1 MKKNIQLVV
10 SIVMTVVSMTLLTS
24 CEKEFSEVTPVNPE
38 SSLTVTTRSESGA
51 EEVAYPV
58 AVYLFDANKACIDFR
73 RIESADASV
82 VYDLVEGVYDV
93 YAFGGVAEGKYTLPS
108 VNEAT
113 LASVITLQDGQEHGD
128 LMMAKSSVTTTK
140 GEANTINLLM
150 NRCVSKIESIVIKQ
164 VPDDV
169 TAVSVTLSKTCKSMA
184 FDGTMKDVNI
194 EVITLEKSGTESG
207 TWELKT
213 PRHVLFDVA
222 ASASVKI
229 SMTTNGNAKGYTYQ
243 LTDKWKSNYLYHIN
257 ATYTEKQNFHVTG
270 TITGATWQGTEDI
283 VFNFDE
289 TNTQDGGSGPT
300 INETAPEVGTF
311 YKGCYVLSRTEE
323 SNAIKVLLLHP
334 NEVYGLYANK
344 SMTNSELKAAID
356 NAITG
361 RLAMDEIDNWRLP
374 NEEDVEILC
383 TNPMEIRNAMPEPK
397 FGYNHFHFYLSND
410 NVIGLFD
417 PETKRKVDVSVP
429 GMTTERRLRPV
440 AVVRF
445 TK

>member
-73 RIESADASV
+73 RIESANASV

-108 VNEAT
+108 VKEAT
-113 LASVITLQDGQEHGD
+113 LESVITLQDGQEHGD
-128 LMMAKSSVTTTK
+128 LMRANSSVTTTK
-140 GEANTINLLM
+140 GEANTINLSM
-150 NRCVSKIESIVIKQ
+150 NRCVSKIASIVIKQ

-243 LTDKWKSNYLYHIN
+243 LTDKWKSNYLYHID

-300 INETAPEVGTF
+300 INETAPEVGTL
-311 YKGCYVLSRTEE
+311 YKRCYVLSRTEE

-334 NEVYGLYANK
+334 NQYSDVCNGTMSQEEAR
-344 SMTNSELKAAID
+344 NSINSKLSEIASE
-356 NAITG
+356 NEITG
-361 RLAMDEIDNWRLP
+361 WHLP
-374 NEEDVEILC
+374 NEAEMDVIYSRGLP
-383 TNPMEIRNAMPEPK
+383 TINQKIPEPK
-397 FGYNHFHFYLSND
+397 MLYYDYYGYDD
-410 NVIGLFD
+410 NGVVKGFLFNGKSKMALD
-417 PETKRKVDVSVP
+417 KIK
-429 GMTTERRLRPV
+429 GKLYLRPV

>member
-1 MKKNIQLVV
+1 MKKNINLVV

-58 AVYLFDANKACIDFR
+58 AVYLFDANKTCIDFR

-82 VYDLVEGVYDV
+82 VYDLAEGVYDV

-108 VNEAT
+108 VKEAT
-113 LASVITLQDGQEHGD
+113 LESVIALQDGQEHGD
-128 LMMAKSSVTTTK
+128 LMMANSSVTTTK

-169 TAVSVTLSKTCKSMA
+169 TAVSVTLSKTYKSIA
-184 FDGTMKDVNI
+184 FNGTKKDVNI

-300 INETAPEVGTF
+300 INETAPEVGTL

-334 NEVYGLYANK
+334 NQYSDVCNGTMSQEEAR
-344 SMTNSELKAAID
+344 NSINSKLSEIASE
-356 NAITG
+356 NEITG
-361 RLAMDEIDNWRLP
+361 WHLP
-374 NEEDVEILC
+374 NEAEMETIYSIGTGRINQKIPAPKLENNEDYFYDDNGTIRGYLLSSKVKRDLSLT
-383 TNPMEIRNAMPEPK
+383 TNKAI
-397 FGYNHFHFYLSND
+397 
-410 NVIGLFD
+410 
-417 PETKRKVDVSVP
+417 
-429 GMTTERRLRPV
+429 LRPV

-445 TK
+445 VE

>member
-1 MKKNIQLVV
+1 MKKNINLVV

-38 SSLTVTTRSESGA
+38 SSLTVTTRSESGG

-58 AVYLFDANKACIDFR
+58 AVYLFDANKACIDFQ

-82 VYDLVEGVYDV
+82 CYDLVEGVYDV

-108 VNEAT
+108 VKEAT
-113 LASVITLQDGQEHGD
+113 LESVIALQDGQEHGD
-128 LMMAKSSVTTTK
+128 LMMANSSVTTTK

-150 NRCVSKIESIVIKQ
+150 NRCVSKIASIVIKQ

-169 TAVSVTLSKTCKSMA
+169 TAVSMTLSKTYKSVG
-184 FDGTMKDVNI
+184 FNGTMKDVNI

-243 LTDKWKSNYLYHIN
+243 LTDKWKSNYQYHIT

-270 TITGATWQGTEDI
+270 TIKGATWLGTEDI

-300 INETAPEVGTF
+300 INETAPEVGTL

-334 NEVYGLYANK
+334 NQYSDVCNGTMSQEEAR
-344 SMTNSELKAAID
+344 NSINSKLSEIASE
-356 NAITG
+356 NEITG
-361 RLAMDEIDNWRLP
+361 WHLP
-374 NEEDVEILC
+374 NEAE
-383 TNPMEIRNAMPEPK
+383 METIYSIGLPTINQKIPEPK
-397 FGYNHFHFYLSND
+397 MLYYDYYGYDD
-410 NVIGLFD
+410 NGVVKGFLFNGKSKMALD
-417 PETKRKVDVSVP
+417 KIK
-429 GMTTERRLRPV
+429 GKLYLRPV

-445 TK
+445 AK

>member
-108 VNEAT
+108 VKEAT
-113 LASVITLQDGQEHGD
+113 LESVIALQDGQEHGD

-184 FDGTMKDVNI
+184 FDGTKKDVNI

-213 PRHVLFDVA
+213 PRHVLFDVD

-300 INETAPEVGTF
+300 INETAPEVGTL

-334 NEVYGLYANK
+334 NQYSDVCNGTMSQEEAR
-344 SMTNSELKAAID
+344 NSINSKLSEIASE
-356 NAITG
+356 NEITG
-361 RLAMDEIDNWRLP
+361 WHLP
-374 NEEDVEILC
+374 NEAE
-383 TNPMEIRNAMPEPK
+383 METIYSIGLPTINQKIQEPK
-397 FGYNHFHFYLSND
+397 MLYYDYYGYDD
-410 NVIGLFD
+410 NGVVKGFLFNGKSKMALD
-417 PETKRKVDVSVP
+417 KIK
-429 GMTTERRLRPV
+429 GKLYLRPV
-440 AVVRF
+440 AVVLF

>member
-108 VNEAT
+108 VKEAT
-113 LASVITLQDGQEHGD
+113 LESVITLQDGQEHGD
-128 LMMAKSSVTTTK
+128 LMMANSSVTTTK
-140 GEANTINLLM
+140 GEANTINLSM

-300 INETAPEVGTF
+300 INETAPEVGTL
-311 YKGCYVLSRTEE
+311 YKECYVLSRTEE
-323 SNAIKVLLLHP
+323 SNAIKVLLLHQNQYSDVCNGTMSQEEARNSINSKLSEIASE
-334 NEVYGLYANK
+334 NE
-344 SMTNSELKAAID
+344 
-356 NAITG
+356 ITG
-361 RLAMDEIDNWRLP
+361 WHLP
-374 NEEDVEILC
+374 NEAEMDVIYSTGTGIINQKIPAPKLENNEDYFYDDNGTIRGYLLSSKVKRDLSLT
-383 TNPMEIRNAMPEPK
+383 TNKAI
-397 FGYNHFHFYLSND
+397 
-410 NVIGLFD
+410 
-417 PETKRKVDVSVP
+417 
-429 GMTTERRLRPV
+429 LRPV

>member
-1 MKKNIQLVV
+1 MKKNINLVV

-108 VNEAT
+108 VKEAT

-243 LTDKWKSNYLYHIN
+243 LTDKWKSNYLYHID

-300 INETAPEVGTF
+300 INETAPEVGTL

-334 NEVYGLYANK
+334 NQYSDVCNGTMSQEEARNSINSKLSEIASENK
-344 SMTNSELKAAID
+344 
-356 NAITG
+356 ITG
-361 RLAMDEIDNWRLP
+361 WHLP
-374 NEEDVEILC
+374 NEAEMDAVYSIGFGAI
-383 TNPMEIRNAMPEPK
+383 NQKIPEPK
-397 FGYNHFHFYLSND
+397 LLTDDYFYDDNGTIRGYLLSSK
-410 NVIGLFD
+410 V
-417 PETKRKVDVSVP
+417 KRDLSL
-429 GMTTERRLRPV
+429 TTNKAILRPV

>member
-1 MKKNIQLVV
+1 MKKNINLVV

-169 TAVSVTLSKTCKSMA
+169 TAVSVTLSKTYKSMA

-213 PRHVLFDVA
+213 PRHVLFNVA

-243 LTDKWKSNYLYHIN
+243 LTDKWKNNYLYHIN

-300 INETAPEVGTF
+300 INETAPEVGTL

-334 NEVYGLYANK
+334 NQYSDVCNGTMSQEEAR
-344 SMTNSELKAAID
+344 NSINSKLSEIASE
-356 NAITG
+356 NEITG
-361 RLAMDEIDNWRLP
+361 WHLP
-374 NEEDVEILC
+374 NEAEMETIYSIGTGRINQKIPAPKLENNEDYFYDDNGTIRGYLLSSKVKRDLSLT
-383 TNPMEIRNAMPEPK
+383 TNKAI
-397 FGYNHFHFYLSND
+397 
-410 NVIGLFD
+410 
-417 PETKRKVDVSVP
+417 
-429 GMTTERRLRPV
+429 LRPV

>member
-1 MKKNIQLVV
+1 MKKNINLVV

-82 VYDLVEGVYDV
+82 CYDLVEGVYDV

-108 VNEAT
+108 VKEAT
-113 LASVITLQDGQEHGD
+113 LESVIALQDGQEHGD

-150 NRCVSKIESIVIKQ
+150 NRCVSKIASIVIKQ

-169 TAVSVTLSKTCKSMA
+169 TAVSVTLSKTYKSMA
-184 FDGTMKDVNI
+184 FDGTKKDVNI
-194 EVITLEKSGTESG
+194 EVITLEKSSTESG

-270 TITGATWQGTEDI
+270 TITGATWLGTEDI
-283 VFNFDE
+283 IFNFDE

-300 INETAPEVGTF
+300 INETAPEVGTL

-334 NEVYGLYANK
+334 NQYSDVCNG
-344 SMTNSELKAAID
+344 SMSQEEARNSINSKLSEIASE
-356 NAITG
+356 NEITG
-361 RLAMDEIDNWRLP
+361 WHLP
-374 NEEDVEILC
+374 NEAE
-383 TNPMEIRNAMPEPK
+383 METIYSIGFAAINQKIPEPK
-397 FGYNHFHFYLSND
+397 LLTDDYFYDDNGTIRGYLLSSK
-410 NVIGLFD
+410 V
-417 PETKRKVDVSVP
+417 KRELRL
-429 GMTTERRLRPV
+429 TTNKAILRPV

-445 TK
+445 AK

>member
-24 CEKEFSEVTPVNPE
+24 CEKEFSEVPSVNPE

-108 VNEAT
+108 VKEAT
-113 LASVITLQDGQEHGD
+113 LESVIALQDGQEHGD
-128 LMMAKSSVTTTK
+128 LMRANSSVTTTK
-140 GEANTINLLM
+140 GEANTINLSM
-150 NRCVSKIESIVIKQ
+150 NRCVSKIASIVIKQ

-169 TAVSVTLSKTCKSMA
+169 TAVSVTLSKTYKSMA

-213 PRHVLFDVA
+213 PRHVLFDIA

-243 LTDKWKSNYLYHIN
+243 LTDKWKSNYLYHID

-300 INETAPEVGTF
+300 INETAPEVGTL

-334 NEVYGLYANK
+334 NQYSDVCNGTMSQEEARNSINSKLSEIASVNK
-344 SMTNSELKAAID
+344 
-356 NAITG
+356 ITG
-361 RLAMDEIDNWRLP
+361 WHLP
-374 NEEDVEILC
+374 NEAEMDAVYSIGFGAI
-383 TNPMEIRNAMPEPK
+383 NQKIPEPK
-397 FGYNHFHFYLSND
+397 LLTDDYFYDDNGTIRGYLLNSKVKRDLS
-410 NVIGLFD
+410 L
-417 PETKRKVDVSVP
+417 
-429 GMTTERRLRPV
+429 TTNKAILRPV

>member
-1 MKKNIQLVV
+1 MKKNINLVV

-58 AVYLFDANKACIDFR
+58 AVYLFDANKTCIDFR

-82 VYDLVEGVYDV
+82 CYDLVEGVYDV

-108 VNEAT
+108 VKEAT
-113 LASVITLQDGQEHGD
+113 LESVIALQDGQEHGD
-128 LMMAKSSVTTTK
+128 LMMANSSVTTTK

-150 NRCVSKIESIVIKQ
+150 NRCVSKIASIVIKQ

-169 TAVSVTLSKTCKSMA
+169 TAVSVTLSKTYKSMA
-184 FDGTMKDVNI
+184 FDGTKKDVNI

-300 INETAPEVGTF
+300 INETAPEVGTL

-334 NEVYGLYANK
+334 NQYSDVCNGTMSQEEAR
-344 SMTNSELKAAID
+344 NSINSKLSEIASE
-356 NAITG
+356 NEITG
-361 RLAMDEIDNWRLP
+361 WHLP
-374 NEEDVEILC
+374 NEAEMDVIYSTGFAEINKKIPAPKLENNEDYFYDDNGTIRGYLLSSKVKRELRLT
-383 TNPMEIRNAMPEPK
+383 TNKAI
-397 FGYNHFHFYLSND
+397 
-410 NVIGLFD
+410 
-417 PETKRKVDVSVP
+417 
-429 GMTTERRLRPV
+429 LRPV

>member
-169 TAVSVTLSKTCKSMA
+169 TAVSVTLSKTYKSMA

-300 INETAPEVGTF
+300 INETAPEVGTL

-334 NEVYGLYANK
+334 NQYSDVCNGTMSQEEAR
-344 SMTNSELKAAID
+344 NSINSKLSEIASE
-356 NAITG
+356 NEITG
-361 RLAMDEIDNWRLP
+361 WHLP
-374 NEEDVEILC
+374 NEAEMDVIYSTGFAAINLK
-383 TNPMEIRNAMPEPK
+383 IPEPK
-397 FGYNHFHFYLSND
+397 LLTDDYFYDDNGTIRGYLLNSKVKRDLS
-410 NVIGLFD
+410 L
-417 PETKRKVDVSVP
+417 
-429 GMTTERRLRPV
+429 TTNKAILRPV

>member
-108 VNEAT
+108 VKEAT
-113 LASVITLQDGQEHGD
+113 LESVIALQDGQEHGD
-128 LMMAKSSVTTTK
+128 LMMANSSVTTTK

-169 TAVSVTLSKTCKSMA
+169 TAVSVTLSKTCKSMT
-184 FDGTMKDVNI
+184 FNGTMKDVNI

-300 INETAPEVGTF
+300 INETAPEVGTL

-334 NEVYGLYANK
+334 NQYSDVCNGTMSQEEAR
-344 SMTNSELKAAID
+344 NSINSKLSEIASE
-356 NAITG
+356 NEITG
-361 RLAMDEIDNWRLP
+361 WHLP
-374 NEEDVEILC
+374 NEAEMDVIYS
-383 TNPMEIRNAMPEPK
+383 TGFAAINQKIPEPK
-397 FGYNHFHFYLSND
+397 LLTDDYFYDDNGTIRGYLLSSK
-410 NVIGLFD
+410 V
-417 PETKRKVDVSVP
+417 KRDLSL
-429 GMTTERRLRPV
+429 TTNKAILRPV

>member
-1 MKKNIQLVV
+1 MKKNINLVV

-38 SSLTVTTRSESGA
+38 SSLTVTTRSESGG

-58 AVYLFDANKACIDFR
+58 AVYLFDANKACIDFQ

-82 VYDLVEGVYDV
+82 CYDLVEGVYDV

-108 VNEAT
+108 VKEAT
-113 LASVITLQDGQEHGD
+113 LESVIALQDGQEHGD
-128 LMMAKSSVTTTK
+128 LMMANSSVTTTK

-150 NRCVSKIESIVIKQ
+150 NRCVSKIASIVIKQ

-169 TAVSVTLSKTCKSMA
+169 TAVSMTLSKTYKSVG
-184 FDGTMKDVNI
+184 FNGTMKDVNI

-243 LTDKWKSNYLYHIN
+243 LTDKWKSNYQYHITT
-257 ATYTEKQNFHVTG
+257 TYTEKQNFHVTG

-300 INETAPEVGTF
+300 INETAPEVGTL

-334 NEVYGLYANK
+334 NQYSDVCNGTMSQEEAR
-344 SMTNSELKAAID
+344 NSINSKLSEIASE
-356 NAITG
+356 NEITG
-361 RLAMDEIDNWRLP
+361 WHLP
-374 NEEDVEILC
+374 NEAE
-383 TNPMEIRNAMPEPK
+383 METIYSIGLPTINQKIPEPK
-397 FGYNHFHFYLSND
+397 MLYYDYYGYDD
-410 NVIGLFD
+410 NGVVKGFLFNG
-417 PETKRKVDVSVP
+417 KSK
-429 GMTTERRLRPV
+429 MTLDKIKGKLYLRPV
-440 AVVRF
+440 AVVLF

>member
-108 VNEAT
+108 VEEAT

-140 GEANTINLLM
+140 GEANTINLSM

-169 TAVSVTLSKTCKSMA
+169 TAVSVTLSKTYKSMA

-289 TNTQDGGSGPT
+289 TNTQDGGSDPT
-300 INETAPEVGTF
+300 INETAPEVGTL

-334 NEVYGLYANK
+334 NQYSDVCNGTMSQEEAR
-344 SMTNSELKAAID
+344 NSINSKLSEIASE
-356 NAITG
+356 NEITG
-361 RLAMDEIDNWRLP
+361 WHLP
-374 NEEDVEILC
+374 NEAEMDVIYSTGFAAINLK
-383 TNPMEIRNAMPEPK
+383 ISEPK
-397 FGYNHFHFYLSND
+397 LVNNEDYFYDDNGTIRGYLLSSK
-410 NVIGLFD
+410 V
-417 PETKRKVDVSVP
+417 KRDLSL
-429 GMTTERRLRPV
+429 TTNKAILRPV

>member
-108 VNEAT
+108 VKEAT
-113 LASVITLQDGQEHGD
+113 LESVIALQDGQEHGD
-128 LMMAKSSVTTTK
+128 LMRANSSVTTTK

-289 TNTQDGGSGPT
+289 TNTQDGGSGPA
-300 INETAPEVGTF
+300 INETAPEVGTL
-311 YKGCYVLSRTEE
+311 YKECYVLSRTEE

-334 NEVYGLYANK
+334 NQYSDVCNGTMSQEEAR
-344 SMTNSELKAAID
+344 NSINSKLSEIASE
-356 NAITG
+356 NEITG
-361 RLAMDEIDNWRLP
+361 WHLP
-374 NEEDVEILC
+374 NEAEMDIIYSTGFAAINLK
-383 TNPMEIRNAMPEPK
+383 IPEPK
-397 FGYNHFHFYLSND
+397 LVNNDYYFYDDNGIIRGRILTSTNSMDLS
-410 NVIGLFD
+410 V
-417 PETKRKVDVSVP
+417 
-429 GMTTERRLRPV
+429 TTNKAILRPV

>member
-1 MKKNIQLVV
+1 MKKNINLVV

-58 AVYLFDANKACIDFR
+58 AVYLFDANKTCIDFR

-82 VYDLVEGVYDV
+82 VYDLAEGVYDV

-108 VNEAT
+108 VKEAT
-113 LASVITLQDGQEHGD
+113 LESVIALQDGQEHGD

-150 NRCVSKIESIVIKQ
+150 TRCVSKIASIVIKQ

-169 TAVSVTLSKTCKSMA
+169 TAVSVTLSKTYKSMA
-184 FDGTMKDVNI
+184 FDGTKKDVNI
-194 EVITLEKSGTESG
+194 EEITLEKSTAESG

-289 TNTQDGGSGPT
+289 TNTQDGESGPT
-300 INETAPEVGTF
+300 INETAPEVGTL

-334 NEVYGLYANK
+334 NQYSDVCNG
-344 SMTNSELKAAID
+344 SMSQEEARNSINSKLSEIASE
-356 NAITG
+356 NEITG
-361 RLAMDEIDNWRLP
+361 WHLP
-374 NEEDVEILC
+374 NEAE
-383 TNPMEIRNAMPEPK
+383 METIYSIGLPTINQKIPEPK
-397 FGYNHFHFYLSND
+397 MLYYDYYGYDD
-410 NVIGLFD
+410 NGVVKGFLFNGKSKMALD
-417 PETKRKVDVSVP
+417 KIK
-429 GMTTERRLRPV
+429 GKLYLRPV
-440 AVVRF
+440 AVVLF

>member
-1 MKKNIQLVV
+1 MKKNINLVV

-38 SSLTVTTRSESGA
+38 SSLTVTTRSESGG

-58 AVYLFDANKACIDFR
+58 AVYLFDANKACIDFQ

-82 VYDLVEGVYDV
+82 CYDLVEGVYDV

-108 VNEAT
+108 VKEAT
-113 LASVITLQDGQEHGD
+113 LESVIALQDGQEHGD
-128 LMMAKSSVTTTK
+128 LMMANSSVTTTK

-150 NRCVSKIESIVIKQ
+150 NRCVSKIASIVIKQ

-169 TAVSVTLSKTCKSMA
+169 TAVSVTLSKTYKSMA
-184 FDGTMKDVNI
+184 LNGTKKDVNI
-194 EVITLEKSGTESG
+194 EVITLEKSSTESG

-243 LTDKWKSNYLYHIN
+243 LTDKWKSNYQYHIT

-300 INETAPEVGTF
+300 INETAPEVGTL

-334 NEVYGLYANK
+334 NQYSDVCNGTMSQEEAR
-344 SMTNSELKAAID
+344 NSINSKLSEIASE
-356 NAITG
+356 NEITG
-361 RLAMDEIDNWRLP
+361 WHLP
-374 NEEDVEILC
+374 NEAE
-383 TNPMEIRNAMPEPK
+383 METIYSIGLPTINQKIPEPK
-397 FGYNHFHFYLSND
+397 MLYYDYYGYDD
-410 NVIGLFD
+410 NGVVKGFLFNG
-417 PETKRKVDVSVP
+417 KSK
-429 GMTTERRLRPV
+429 MTLDKIKGKLYLRPV
-440 AVVRF
+440 AVVLF

>member
-108 VNEAT
+108 VKEAT

-128 LMMAKSSVTTTK
+128 LMRANSSVTTTK
-140 GEANTINLLM
+140 GEANTINLSM
-150 NRCVSKIESIVIKQ
+150 NRCVSKIASIVIKQ

-169 TAVSVTLSKTCKSMA
+169 TAVSVTLSKTYKSMA

-213 PRHVLFDVA
+213 PRHVLFDVD

-300 INETAPEVGTF
+300 INETAPEVGTL

-323 SNAIKVLLLHP
+323 SNAIKVLLLHSNQYSDVCNGTMSQEEARNSINSKLSEIASE
-334 NEVYGLYANK
+334 NE
-344 SMTNSELKAAID
+344 
-356 NAITG
+356 ITG
-361 RLAMDEIDNWRLP
+361 WHLP
-374 NEEDVEILC
+374 NEAE
-383 TNPMEIRNAMPEPK
+383 METIYSIGLPTINQKIQEPK
-397 FGYNHFHFYLSND
+397 MLYYDYYGYDD
-410 NVIGLFD
+410 NGVVKGFLFNGKSKMALD
-417 PETKRKVDVSVP
+417 KIK
-429 GMTTERRLRPV
+429 GKLYLRPV

>member
-108 VNEAT
+108 VKEAT
-113 LASVITLQDGQEHGD
+113 LESVITLQDGQEHGD
-128 LMMAKSSVTTTK
+128 LMMANSSVTTTK
-140 GEANTINLLM
+140 GEANTINLSM
-150 NRCVSKIESIVIKQ
+150 NRCVSKIASIVIKQ

-169 TAVSVTLSKTCKSMA
+169 TAVSVTLSKTYKSMA

-243 LTDKWKSNYLYHIN
+243 LTDKWKSNYLYHID

-300 INETAPEVGTF
+300 INETAPEVGTL
-311 YKGCYVLSRTEE
+311 YKECYVLSRTEE

-334 NEVYGLYANK
+334 NQYSDVCNGTMSQEEAR
-344 SMTNSELKAAID
+344 NSINSKLSEIASV
-356 NAITG
+356 NEITG
-361 RLAMDEIDNWRLP
+361 WHLP
-374 NEEDVEILC
+374 NEAE
-383 TNPMEIRNAMPEPK
+383 METIYSIGLPTINQKIPEPK
-397 FGYNHFHFYLSND
+397 MLYYDYYGYDD
-410 NVIGLFD
+410 NGVVKGFLFNGKSKMALD
-417 PETKRKVDVSVP
+417 KIK
-429 GMTTERRLRPV
+429 GKLYLRPV

>member
-1 MKKNIQLVV
+1 MKKNINLVV

-38 SSLTVTTRSESGA
+38 SSLTVTTRSESGT

-82 VYDLVEGVYDV
+82 CYDLVEGVYDV

-108 VNEAT
+108 VKEAT
-113 LASVITLQDGQEHGD
+113 LESVIALQDGQEHGD

-150 NRCVSKIESIVIKQ
+150 NRCVSKIASIVIKQ

-169 TAVSVTLSKTCKSMA
+169 TAVSVTLSKTYKSLA
-184 FDGTMKDVNI
+184 FDGTNKDVNI

-300 INETAPEVGTF
+300 INETAPEVGTL

-334 NEVYGLYANK
+334 NQYSDVCNG
-344 SMTNSELKAAID
+344 SMSQEEARNSINSKLSEIASE
-356 NAITG
+356 NEITG
-361 RLAMDEIDNWRLP
+361 WHLP
-374 NEEDVEILC
+374 NEAEMETIYSIGTGRINQKIPAPKLENYEDYFYDDNGTIRGYLLSSKVKRDLSLT
-383 TNPMEIRNAMPEPK
+383 TNKAI
-397 FGYNHFHFYLSND
+397 
-410 NVIGLFD
+410 
-417 PETKRKVDVSVP
+417 
-429 GMTTERRLRPV
+429 LRPV

-445 TK
+445 VE

>member
-1 MKKNIQLVV
+1 MKKNINLVV

-38 SSLTVTTRSESGA
+38 SSLTVTTRSESGT

-82 VYDLVEGVYDV
+82 CYDLVEGVYDV

-108 VNEAT
+108 VKEAT
-113 LASVITLQDGQEHGD
+113 LESVIALQDGQEHGD
-128 LMMAKSSVTTTK
+128 LMMANSSVTTTK

-150 NRCVSKIESIVIKQ
+150 NRCVSKIASIVIKQ

-169 TAVSVTLSKTCKSMA
+169 TAVSMTLSKTYKSVG
-184 FDGTMKDVNI
+184 FNGTKKDVNI
-194 EVITLEKSGTESG
+194 EVITLEKSSTESG

-243 LTDKWKSNYLYHIN
+243 LTDKWKSNYQYHIT

-270 TITGATWQGTEDI
+270 TIKGATWLGTEDI

-300 INETAPEVGTF
+300 INETAPEVGTL

-334 NEVYGLYANK
+334 NQYSDVCNGTMSQEEAR
-344 SMTNSELKAAID
+344 NSINSKLSEIASE
-356 NAITG
+356 NEITG
-361 RLAMDEIDNWRLP
+361 WHLP
-374 NEEDVEILC
+374 NEAEMDVIYS
-383 TNPMEIRNAMPEPK
+383 TGFAAINKKIPEPK
-397 FGYNHFHFYLSND
+397 LLTDDYFYDDNGTIRGYLLSSK
-410 NVIGLFD
+410 V
-417 PETKRKVDVSVP
+417 KRELRL
-429 GMTTERRLRPV
+429 TTNKAILRPV

-445 TK
+445 AK

>member
-108 VNEAT
+108 VKEAT
-113 LASVITLQDGQEHGD
+113 LESVIALQDGQEHGD
-128 LMMAKSSVTTTK
+128 LMRANSSVTTTK

-150 NRCVSKIESIVIKQ
+150 NRRVSKIESIVIKQ

-169 TAVSVTLSKTCKSMA
+169 TAVSVTLSKTYKSMA

-243 LTDKWKSNYLYHIN
+243 LTDKWKSNYLYHID

-300 INETAPEVGTF
+300 INETAPEVGTL
-311 YKGCYVLSRTEE
+311 YKRCYVLSRTEE

-334 NEVYGLYANK
+334 NQYSDVCNGTMSQEEARNSINSKLSEIASVNK
-344 SMTNSELKAAID
+344 
-356 NAITG
+356 ITG
-361 RLAMDEIDNWRLP
+361 WHLP
-374 NEEDVEILC
+374 NEAEMDAVYSTGFGAI
-383 TNPMEIRNAMPEPK
+383 NQKIPEPK
-397 FGYNHFHFYLSND
+397 LLTDDYFYDDNGTIRGYLLSSK
-410 NVIGLFD
+410 V
-417 PETKRKVDVSVP
+417 KRDLSL
-429 GMTTERRLRPV
+429 TTNKAILRPV

>member
-1 MKKNIQLVV
+1 MKKNINLVV

-38 SSLTVTTRSESGA
+38 SSLTVTTRSESGT

-82 VYDLVEGVYDV
+82 CYDLVEGVYDV

-108 VNEAT
+108 VKEAT
-113 LASVITLQDGQEHGD
+113 LESVIALQDGQEHGD
-128 LMMAKSSVTTTK
+128 LMMANSSVTTTK

-150 NRCVSKIESIVIKQ
+150 NRCVSKIASIVIKQ

-169 TAVSVTLSKTCKSMA
+169 TAVSVTLSKTYKSMA
-184 FDGTMKDVNI
+184 FDGTKKDVNI

-222 ASASVKI
+222 ESASVKI

-243 LTDKWKSNYLYHIN
+243 LTDKWKSNYQYHIT

-270 TITGATWQGTEDI
+270 TIKGATWLGTEDI

-289 TNTQDGGSGPT
+289 NKTQDGGSGPT
-300 INETAPEVGTF
+300 INETAPEVGSL

-334 NEVYGLYANK
+334 NQYSDVCNGTMSQEEAR
-344 SMTNSELKAAID
+344 NSINSKLSEIASE
-356 NAITG
+356 NEITG
-361 RLAMDEIDNWRLP
+361 WHLP
-374 NEEDVEILC
+374 NEAEMDVIYSTGFAAINLK
-383 TNPMEIRNAMPEPK
+383 IPEPK
-397 FGYNHFHFYLSND
+397 LLTDDYFYDD
-410 NVIGLFD
+410 NGTIRGCLLNTN
-417 PETKRKVDVSVP
+417 TKRDLRL
-429 GMTTERRLRPV
+429 TTNKAILRPV

>member
-24 CEKEFSEVTPVNPE
+24 CEKEFSEVPSVNPE

-108 VNEAT
+108 VKKAT
-113 LASVITLQDGQEHGD
+113 LASVIALQDGQEHGD
-128 LMMAKSSVTTTK
+128 LMRANSSVTTTK
-140 GEANTINLLM
+140 GEANTINLSM
-150 NRCVSKIESIVIKQ
+150 NRCVSKIASIVIKQ

-169 TAVSVTLSKTCKSMA
+169 TAVSVTLSKTYKSMA

-229 SMTTNGNAKGYTYQ
+229 SITTNGNAKGYTYQ

-300 INETAPEVGTF
+300 INETAPEVGTL

-334 NEVYGLYANK
+334 NEYSDVCNGTMSQEEAR
-344 SMTNSELKAAID
+344 NSINSKLSEIASE
-356 NAITG
+356 NEITG
-361 RLAMDEIDNWRLP
+361 WHLP
-374 NEEDVEILC
+374 NEAE
-383 TNPMEIRNAMPEPK
+383 METIYSIGLPTINQKIQEPK
-397 FGYNHFHFYLSND
+397 MLYYDYYSYDD
-410 NVIGLFD
+410 NGVVKGFLFNGKSKMALD
-417 PETKRKVDVSVP
+417 KIK
-429 GMTTERRLRPV
+429 GKLYLRPV
-440 AVVRF
+440 AVVLF

>member
-108 VNEAT
+108 VKEAT

-128 LMMAKSSVTTTK
+128 LMRANSSVTTTK
-140 GEANTINLLM
+140 GEANTINLSM

-184 FDGTMKDVNI
+184 FDGTKKDVNI

-300 INETAPEVGTF
+300 INETAPEVGTL

-334 NEVYGLYANK
+334 NQYSDVCNGTMSQEEAR
-344 SMTNSELKAAID
+344 NSINSKLSEIASE
-356 NAITG
+356 NEITG
-361 RLAMDEIDNWRLP
+361 WHLP
-374 NEEDVEILC
+374 NEAEMDVIYSTGFAAINLK
-383 TNPMEIRNAMPEPK
+383 IPEPK
-397 FGYNHFHFYLSND
+397 LVNNDYYFYDDNGIIRGRILTSKNSMDLS
-410 NVIGLFD
+410 V
-417 PETKRKVDVSVP
+417 
-429 GMTTERRLRPV
+429 TTNKAILRPV

>member
-1 MKKNIQLVV
+1 MKKNINLVV

-38 SSLTVTTRSESGA
+38 SSLTVTTRSESGG

-58 AVYLFDANKACIDFR
+58 AVYLFDANKACIDFQ

-82 VYDLVEGVYDV
+82 CYDLVEGVYDV

-108 VNEAT
+108 VKEAT
-113 LASVITLQDGQEHGD
+113 LESVIALQDGQEHGD
-128 LMMAKSSVTTTK
+128 LMMANSSVTTTK

-150 NRCVSKIESIVIKQ
+150 NRCVSKIASIVIKQ

-169 TAVSVTLSKTCKSMA
+169 TAVSMTLSKTYKSVG
-184 FDGTMKDVNI
+184 FNGTMKDVNI

-300 INETAPEVGTF
+300 INETAPEVGTL

-334 NEVYGLYANK
+334 NQYSDVCNGTMSQEEARN
-344 SMTNSELKAAID
+344 SINSELSEIASE
-356 NAITG
+356 NEITG
-361 RLAMDEIDNWRLP
+361 WHLP
-374 NEEDVEILC
+374 NEAE
-383 TNPMEIRNAMPEPK
+383 METIYSIGLPTINQKIPEPK
-397 FGYNHFHFYLSND
+397 MLYYDYYGYDD
-410 NVIGLFD
+410 NGVVKGFLFNG
-417 PETKRKVDVSVP
+417 KSK
-429 GMTTERRLRPV
+429 MTLDKIKGKLYLRPV
-440 AVVRF
+440 AVVLF

>member
-108 VNEAT
+108 VKEAT
-113 LASVITLQDGQEHGD
+113 LASVIALQDGQEHGD
-128 LMMAKSSVTTTK
+128 LMRANSSVTTTK

-150 NRCVSKIESIVIKQ
+150 NRCVSKIASIVIKQ

-300 INETAPEVGTF
+300 INETAPEVGTL
-311 YKGCYVLSRTEE
+311 YKECYVLSRTEE

-334 NEVYGLYANK
+334 NQYSDVCNGTMSQEEARNSINSKLSEIASENK
-344 SMTNSELKAAID
+344 
-356 NAITG
+356 ITG
-361 RLAMDEIDNWRLP
+361 WHLP
-374 NEEDVEILC
+374 NEAEMDAVYSIGIGRI
-383 TNPMEIRNAMPEPK
+383 NQKIPEPK
-397 FGYNHFHFYLSND
+397 LLTDDYFYDDKGTIRGCLLNT
-410 NVIGLFD
+410 N
-417 PETKRKVDVSVP
+417 TKRDLSL
-429 GMTTERRLRPV
+429 TTNKAILRPV

>member
-1 MKKNIQLVV
+1 MKKNINLVV

-24 CEKEFSEVTPVNPE
+24 CEKEFSEVPPVNPE

-58 AVYLFDANKACIDFR
+58 AVYLFDANKACIDFQ

-82 VYDLVEGVYDV
+82 CYDLVEGVYDV

-108 VNEAT
+108 VKEAT
-113 LASVITLQDGQEHGD
+113 LESVIALQDGQEHGD
-128 LMMAKSSVTTTK
+128 LMMANSSVTTTK

-150 NRCVSKIESIVIKQ
+150 NRCVSKIASIVIKQ

-169 TAVSVTLSKTCKSMA
+169 TAVSMTLSKTYKSVG
-184 FDGTMKDVNI
+184 FNGTMKDVNI

-270 TITGATWQGTEDI
+270 TIKGATWLGTEDI

-300 INETAPEVGTF
+300 INETAPEVGTL

-334 NEVYGLYANK
+334 NQYSDVCNGTMSQEEAR
-344 SMTNSELKAAID
+344 NSINSKLSEIASE
-356 NAITG
+356 NEITG
-361 RLAMDEIDNWRLP
+361 WHLP
-374 NEEDVEILC
+374 NEAEMDVIYSTGFAAINLK
-383 TNPMEIRNAMPEPK
+383 IPEPK
-397 FGYNHFHFYLSND
+397 LLTDDYFYDD
-410 NVIGLFD
+410 NGTIRGCLLNTN
-417 PETKRKVDVSVP
+417 TKRDLRL
-429 GMTTERRLRPV
+429 TTHKAILRPV

-445 TK
+445 VE

>member
-1 MKKNIQLVV
+1 MKKNINLVV

-58 AVYLFDANKACIDFR
+58 AVYLFDANKACIDFQ

-82 VYDLVEGVYDV
+82 CYDLVEGVYDV

-108 VNEAT
+108 VKEAT
-113 LASVITLQDGQEHGD
+113 LESVIALQDGQEHGD
-128 LMMAKSSVTTTK
+128 LMMANSSVTTTK

-169 TAVSVTLSKTCKSMA
+169 TAVSVTLSKTYKSMT
-184 FDGTMKDVNI
+184 FDGTKKDVNI
-194 EVITLEKSGTESG
+194 EVITLEKSSTESG

-300 INETAPEVGTF
+300 INETAPEIGTL

-334 NEVYGLYANK
+334 NQYSDVCNGTMSQEEAR
-344 SMTNSELKAAID
+344 NSINSKLSEIASE
-356 NAITG
+356 NEITG
-361 RLAMDEIDNWRLP
+361 WHLP
-374 NEEDVEILC
+374 NEAEMDVIYSTGFAAINLK
-383 TNPMEIRNAMPEPK
+383 IPEPK
-397 FGYNHFHFYLSND
+397 LLTDDYFYDDNGTIRGYLLSSK
-410 NVIGLFD
+410 V
-417 PETKRKVDVSVP
+417 KRDLSL
-429 GMTTERRLRPV
+429 TTNKAILRPV

-445 TK
+445 VE

>member
-1 MKKNIQLVV
+1 MKKSINLVV

-58 AVYLFDANKACIDFR
+58 AVYLFDANKTCIDFR

-82 VYDLVEGVYDV
+82 VYDLAEGVYDV

-108 VNEAT
+108 VKEAT
-113 LASVITLQDGQEHGD
+113 LESVIALQDGQEHGD

-150 NRCVSKIESIVIKQ
+150 TRCVSKIASIVIKQ

-169 TAVSVTLSKTCKSMA
+169 TAVSVTLSKTYKSMA
-184 FDGTMKDVNI
+184 FDGTKKDVNI

-289 TNTQDGGSGPT
+289 TNTQDGESGPT
-300 INETAPEVGTF
+300 INETAPEVGTL

-334 NEVYGLYANK
+334 NQYSDVCNGTMSQEEAR
-344 SMTNSELKAAID
+344 NSINSKLSEIASE
-356 NAITG
+356 NEITG
-361 RLAMDEIDNWRLP
+361 WHLP
-374 NEEDVEILC
+374 NEAEMDVIYSTGFAEINKKIPAPKLENNEDYFYDDNGTIRGYLLSSKVKRELRLT
-383 TNPMEIRNAMPEPK
+383 TNKAI
-397 FGYNHFHFYLSND
+397 
-410 NVIGLFD
+410 
-417 PETKRKVDVSVP
+417 
-429 GMTTERRLRPV
+429 LRPV

>member
-58 AVYLFDANKACIDFR
+58 AVYLFDANQACIDFR
-73 RIESADASV
+73 CIESADASV

-108 VNEAT
+108 VKEAT
-113 LASVITLQDGQEHGD
+113 LESVITLQDGQEHGD
-128 LMMAKSSVTTTK
+128 LMRANSSVTTTK

-150 NRCVSKIESIVIKQ
+150 NRRVSKIESIVIKQ

-300 INETAPEVGTF
+300 INETAPEVGTL

-334 NEVYGLYANK
+334 NQYSDVCNG
-344 SMTNSELKAAID
+344 SMSQEEARNSINSKLSEIASE
-356 NAITG
+356 NEITG
-361 RLAMDEIDNWRLP
+361 WHLP
-374 NEEDVEILC
+374 NEAEMDVIYSIGFAAI
-383 TNPMEIRNAMPEPK
+383 NQKIPEPK
-397 FGYNHFHFYLSND
+397 LLTDDYFYDDNGTIRGYLLSSK
-410 NVIGLFD
+410 V
-417 PETKRKVDVSVP
+417 KRDLSL
-429 GMTTERRLRPV
+429 TTNKAILRPV

>member
-1 MKKNIQLVV
+1 MKKNINLVV

-38 SSLTVTTRSESGA
+38 SSLTVTTRSESGT

-82 VYDLVEGVYDV
+82 CYDLVEGVYDV

-108 VNEAT
+108 VKEAT
-113 LASVITLQDGQEHGD
+113 LESVIALQDGQEHGD
-128 LMMAKSSVTTTK
+128 LMMANSSVTTTK

-150 NRCVSKIESIVIKQ
+150 NRCVSKIASIVIKQ

-169 TAVSVTLSKTCKSMA
+169 TAVSVTLSKTYKSLA
-184 FDGTMKDVNI
+184 FDGTKKDVNI
-194 EVITLEKSGTESG
+194 EVITLEKSSTESG

-213 PRHVLFDVA
+213 PRHVLFNVA
-222 ASASVKI
+222 ESASVKI

-300 INETAPEVGTF
+300 INETAPEVGTL

-334 NEVYGLYANK
+334 NQYSDVCNGTMSQEEAR
-344 SMTNSELKAAID
+344 NSINSKLSEIASE
-356 NAITG
+356 NEITG
-361 RLAMDEIDNWRLP
+361 WHLP
-374 NEEDVEILC
+374 NEAEMDVVYSIGFAAI
-383 TNPMEIRNAMPEPK
+383 NQKIPEPK
-397 FGYNHFHFYLSND
+397 LLTDDYFYDDNGTIRGYLLSSK
-410 NVIGLFD
+410 V
-417 PETKRKVDVSVP
+417 KRDLSL
-429 GMTTERRLRPV
+429 TTNKAILRPV

-445 TK
+445 AK

>member
-1 MKKNIQLVV
+1 MKKNINLVV

-82 VYDLVEGVYDV
+82 CYDLVEGVYDV

-108 VNEAT
+108 VKEAT
-113 LASVITLQDGQEHGD
+113 LESVIALQDGQEHGD
-128 LMMAKSSVTTTK
+128 LMMANSSVTTTK

-150 NRCVSKIESIVIKQ
+150 NRCVSKIASIVIKQ

-169 TAVSVTLSKTCKSMA
+169 TAVSVTLSKTYKSMA
-184 FDGTMKDVNI
+184 FNGTKKDVNI
-194 EVITLEKSGTESG
+194 EVITLEKSSTESG

-300 INETAPEVGTF
+300 INETAPEVGTL

-334 NEVYGLYANK
+334 NQYSDVCNGTMSQEEAR
-344 SMTNSELKAAID
+344 NSINSKLSEIASE
-356 NAITG
+356 NEITG
-361 RLAMDEIDNWRLP
+361 WHLP
-374 NEEDVEILC
+374 NEAE
-383 TNPMEIRNAMPEPK
+383 METIYSIGLPTINQKIPEPK
-397 FGYNHFHFYLSND
+397 MLYYDYYGYDD
-410 NVIGLFD
+410 NGVVKGFLFNGKSKMALD
-417 PETKRKVDVSVP
+417 KIK
-429 GMTTERRLRPV
+429 GKLYLRPV
-440 AVVRF
+440 AVVLF

>member
-24 CEKEFSEVTPVNPE
+24 CEKEFSEVPSVNPE

-108 VNEAT
+108 VKEAT
-113 LASVITLQDGQEHGD
+113 LESVIALQDGQEHGD
-128 LMMAKSSVTTTK
+128 LMRANSSVTTTK
-140 GEANTINLLM
+140 GEANTINLSM

-169 TAVSVTLSKTCKSMA
+169 TAVSVTLSKTYKSMA

-300 INETAPEVGTF
+300 INETAPEVGTL
-311 YKGCYVLSRTEE
+311 YNWCYVLSRTEE

-334 NEVYGLYANK
+334 NQYSDVCNG
-344 SMTNSELKAAID
+344 SMSQEDARNSINSKLSEIASE
-356 NAITG
+356 NEITG
-361 RLAMDEIDNWRLP
+361 WHLP
-374 NEEDVEILC
+374 NEAE
-383 TNPMEIRNAMPEPK
+383 METIYSIGLPTINQKIPEPK
-397 FGYNHFHFYLSND
+397 MLYYDYYGYDD
-410 NVIGLFD
+410 NGVVKGFLFFFKSKMALD
-417 PETKRKVDVSVP
+417 KIK
-429 GMTTERRLRPV
+429 GKLYLRPV

>member
-1 MKKNIQLVV
+1 MKKNIKLVV

-108 VNEAT
+108 VKEAT
-113 LASVITLQDGQEHGD
+113 LESVIALQDGQEHGD
-128 LMMAKSSVTTTK
+128 LMRANSSVTTTK

-169 TAVSVTLSKTCKSMA
+169 TAVSVTLSKTYKSMA

-243 LTDKWKSNYLYHIN
+243 LTDKWKSNYLYHID

-300 INETAPEVGTF
+300 INETAPEVGTL

-323 SNAIKVLLLHP
+323 NNAIKVLLLHP
-334 NEVYGLYANK
+334 NEYSDVCNGTMSQEEAR
-344 SMTNSELKAAID
+344 NSINSKLSEIASE
-356 NAITG
+356 NEITG
-361 RLAMDEIDNWRLP
+361 WHLP
-374 NEEDVEILC
+374 NEAEMDIIYSTGFAAINLK
-383 TNPMEIRNAMPEPK
+383 IPEPK
-397 FGYNHFHFYLSND
+397 LVNNDYYFYDDNGIIRGRILTSTNSMDLS
-410 NVIGLFD
+410 V
-417 PETKRKVDVSVP
+417 
-429 GMTTERRLRPV
+429 TTNKAILRPV

>member
-1 MKKNIQLVV
+1 MKKNINLVV

-58 AVYLFDANKACIDFR
+58 AVYLFDANKTCIDFR

-82 VYDLVEGVYDV
+82 CYDLVEGVYEV

-108 VNEAT
+108 VKEAT
-113 LASVITLQDGQEHGD
+113 LESVIALQDGQEHGD
-128 LMMAKSSVTTTK
+128 LMMANSSVTTTK

-150 NRCVSKIESIVIKQ
+150 NRCVSKIASIVIKQ

-169 TAVSVTLSKTCKSMA
+169 TAVSVTLSKTYKSMA
-184 FDGTMKDVNI
+184 FNGTMKDVNI

-243 LTDKWKSNYLYHIN
+243 LTDKWKNNYLYHIN

-300 INETAPEVGTF
+300 INETAPEVGTL

-334 NEVYGLYANK
+334 NQYSDVCNGTMSQEEAR
-344 SMTNSELKAAID
+344 NSINSKLSEIASE
-356 NAITG
+356 NEITG
-361 RLAMDEIDNWRLP
+361 WHLP
-374 NEEDVEILC
+374 NEAE
-383 TNPMEIRNAMPEPK
+383 METIYSIGLPTINQKIPEPK
-397 FGYNHFHFYLSND
+397 MLYYDYYGYDD
-410 NVIGLFD
+410 NGVVKGFLFNG
-417 PETKRKVDVSVP
+417 KSK
-429 GMTTERRLRPV
+429 MTLDKIKGKLYLRPV
-440 AVVRF
+440 AVVLF

>member
-108 VNEAT
+108 VKEAT

-128 LMMAKSSVTTTK
+128 LMRANSSVTTTK
-140 GEANTINLLM
+140 GEANTINLSM

-243 LTDKWKSNYLYHIN
+243 LTDKWKNNYLYHIN

-300 INETAPEVGTF
+300 INETAPEVGTL
-311 YKGCYVLSRTEE
+311 YKECYVLSRTEE

-334 NEVYGLYANK
+334 NQYSDVCNGTMSQEEAR
-344 SMTNSELKAAID
+344 NSINSKLSEIASE
-356 NAITG
+356 NEITG
-361 RLAMDEIDNWRLP
+361 WHLP
-374 NEEDVEILC
+374 NEAEMDVVYSTGTGRI
-383 TNPMEIRNAMPEPK
+383 NQKIPEPK
-397 FGYNHFHFYLSND
+397 LLTDDYFYDDNGTIRGYLLSSK
-410 NVIGLFD
+410 V
-417 PETKRKVDVSVP
+417 KRDLSL
-429 GMTTERRLRPV
+429 TTNKAILRPV

>member
-108 VNEAT
+108 VKEAT
-113 LASVITLQDGQEHGD
+113 LESVITLQDGQEHGD
-128 LMMAKSSVTTTK
+128 LMRANSSVTTTK
-140 GEANTINLLM
+140 GEANTINLSM

-243 LTDKWKSNYLYHIN
+243 LTDKWKSNYLYHID

-300 INETAPEVGTF
+300 INETAPEVGTL

-334 NEVYGLYANK
+334 NQYSDVCNGTMSQEEAR
-344 SMTNSELKAAID
+344 NSINSKLSEIASE
-356 NAITG
+356 NEITG
-361 RLAMDEIDNWRLP
+361 WHLP
-374 NEEDVEILC
+374 NEAEMDVIYSIGIGRI
-383 TNPMEIRNAMPEPK
+383 NQKIPEPK
-397 FGYNHFHFYLSND
+397 LLTDDYFYDDNGTIRGYLLSSK
-410 NVIGLFD
+410 V
-417 PETKRKVDVSVP
+417 KRDLRL
-429 GMTTERRLRPV
+429 TTNKAILRPV

>member
-1 MKKNIQLVV
+1 MKKNINLVV

-82 VYDLVEGVYDV
+82 CYDLVEGVYDV

-108 VNEAT
+108 VKEAT
-113 LASVITLQDGQEHGD
+113 LESVIALQDGQEHGD
-128 LMMAKSSVTTTK
+128 LMMANSSVTTTK

-150 NRCVSKIESIVIKQ
+150 NRCVSKIASIVIKQ

-169 TAVSVTLSKTCKSMA
+169 TAVSVTLSKTYKSMA
-184 FDGTMKDVNI
+184 LNGTKKDVNI

-243 LTDKWKSNYLYHIN
+243 LTDKWKSNYQYHIT

-270 TITGATWQGTEDI
+270 TIKGATWLGTEDI
-283 VFNFDE
+283 IFNFDE

-300 INETAPEVGTF
+300 INETAPEVGSL

-334 NEVYGLYANK
+334 NQYSDVCNGTMSQEEARNSINSKLSEIASENEITGWHLPDEAEMDVVYSIGY
-344 SMTNSELKAAID
+344 AAI
-356 NAITG
+356 NQKI
-361 RLAMDEIDNWRLP
+361 
-374 NEEDVEILC
+374 
-383 TNPMEIRNAMPEPK
+383 PEPK
-397 FGYNHFHFYLSND
+397 LLTDDYFYDENGVIKGYLLGNK
-410 NVIGLFD
+410 V
-417 PETKRKVDVSVP
+417 KRDLKL
-429 GMTTERRLRPV
+429 TTNKAILRPV

-445 TK
+445 AN